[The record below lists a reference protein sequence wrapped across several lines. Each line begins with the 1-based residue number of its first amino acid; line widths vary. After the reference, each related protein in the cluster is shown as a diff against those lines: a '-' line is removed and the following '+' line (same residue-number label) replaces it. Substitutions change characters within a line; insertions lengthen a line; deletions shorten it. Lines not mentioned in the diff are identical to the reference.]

1 MLAGEARLPLAF
13 EEAGQGTP
21 LVLLHGF
28 PLNRDLFSPILPA
41 LAQLGRVVAVDL
53 PGFGGS
59 PPLPCPFTLGQMAD
73 AVWDL
78 LDRLQLPSCVLAGHS
93 MGGYVALEMAARR
106 PESLRALILLAS
118 HPQPDSPEAL
128 ARRQEGVRL
137 IREGRRQE
145 FLHAFLAR
153 LLAPSMRAR
162 QPRLAA
168 EVAAMAATVPDEV
181 LVGCLQAMAGRAD
194 HRPTLAR
201 LQVPLLVLVGEE
213 DALIPPELAA
223 ATAQHACRGQLE
235 RVPLAGHLPPMEM
248 PVATGEALARFLRS
262 VVG

>member
-1 MLAGEARLPLAF
+1 M
-13 EEAGQGTP
+13 
-21 LVLLHGF
+21 VLLHGF

-53 PGFGGS
+53 PGFGAS

-73 AVWDL
+73 AVWHL
-78 LDRLQLPSCVLAGHS
+78 LDRLQLPPCVLVGHS

-106 PESLRALILLAS
+106 PESLRALVLLAS
-118 HPQPDSPEAL
+118 HPQPDSPEAR
-128 ARRQEGVRL
+128 ARRHEGVRL
-137 IREGRRQE
+137 VREGRRQE
-145 FLHAFLAR
+145 FLDAFLAR
-153 LLAPSMRAR
+153 LLAPSLRAR

-168 EVAAMAATVPDEV
+168 EVAAMAAAVPDEV

-201 LQVPLLVLVGEE
+201 LEVPVLVLVGEE
-213 DALIPPELAA
+213 DALITPELAT
-223 ATAQHACRGQLE
+223 ATAQQARLGQLE
-235 RVPLAGHLPPMEM
+235 RVPLAGHLLPMEM